1 MFVPTGVVDLY
12 AAGCK
17 WKRREHV
24 DPEDYPEALGER
36 LRHIRQQQG
45 LSLQDVEAA
54 SGEEIKASVLG
65 AYERGERSV
74 SVARLRVLADFYRVP
89 IEQLLPDAEHPR
101 SPRAAQGMR
110 IDLTRLESL
119 GPDQEIVTRYLAS
132 IQARRND
139 YNNRVLTIRGED
151 VETLAVV
158 LSESEEDVRR
168 RLALAGSSA

>member
-1 MFVPTGVVDLY
+1 M
-12 AAGCK
+12 
-17 WKRREHV
+17 
-24 DPEDYPEALGER
+24 DPAEYPEALGER

-89 IEQLLPDAEHPR
+89 IEQLLPDADHPR
-101 SPRAAQGMR
+101 AGRASQGMR
-110 IDLTRLESL
+110 IDLTRLDAL
-119 GPDQEIVTRYLAS
+119 GPDEELVTRYLAS

-158 LSESEEDVRR
+158 LSESAEDVRR
-168 RLALAGSSA
+168 KLTPSGHGG